1 MAKSILTASQITK
14 EALGILEQEMY
25 NSTPYCLVQVTLK
38 DGTTQE
44 IILKFMPR
52 NLHEIGDD
60 IKKYG
65 VLVLNND
72 ESGILVM
79 ANEIKHIN
87 VMKVTKE
94 QP

>member
-44 IILKFMPR
+44 IIMKIRPN
-52 NLHEIGDD
+52 NLHDLCDD
-60 IKKYG
+60 IKKHG
-65 VLVLNND
+65 ALTLTND

>member
-44 IILKFMPR
+44 IIMKIRPN
-52 NLHEIGDD
+52 NLHDLCDD
-60 IKKYG
+60 IKKHG
-65 VLVLNND
+65 ALTLTND

-79 ANEIKHIN
+79 AADVKQITLT
-87 VMKVTKE
+87 KVTKE

>member
-1 MAKSILTASQITK
+1 MALTTAQITK
-14 EALGILEQEMY
+14 EALGILEQEMGRGM
-25 NSTPYCLVQVTLK
+25 PYCLVVVTLK
-38 DGTTQE
+38 DGTAQE
-44 IILKFMPR
+44 IMVKLYPR
-52 NLHEIGDD
+52 NLHDLCDD

-65 VLVLNND
+65 SLTLTND

>member
-1 MAKSILTASQITK
+1 MALTINQITN

-25 NSTPYCLVQVTLK
+25 KAAPYCLVQVTLK

-44 IILKFMPR
+44 IIIKLNPN
-52 NLHEIGDD
+52 NLQDLCDD

-65 VLVLNND
+65 SLTLIND
-72 ESGILVM
+72 EGGIYIP
-79 ANEIKHIN
+79 ANEIKLIN

>member
-1 MAKSILTASQITK
+1 
-14 EALGILEQEMY
+14 
-25 NSTPYCLVQVTLK
+25 
-38 DGTTQE
+38 
-44 IILKFMPR
+44 MPR

>member
-1 MAKSILTASQITK
+1 MAISILTASQITK

-25 NSTPYCLVQVTLK
+25 SATPYCLVVVALK

-44 IILKFMPR
+44 IMIKINSR
-52 NLHEIGDD
+52 NLHDLCDD
-60 IKKYG
+60 IKKHG
-65 VLVLNND
+65 ALTLTND

-79 ANEIKHIN
+79 ADQIKHITI
-87 VMKVTKE
+87 MKVTKE